1 MRFRAIF
8 LGTTFLASVA
18 FGELS
23 EPTAKLTIARLRYSG
38 GGDWYN
44 DPDVIPNLLA
54 YIREHTNILTA
65 EDEARV
71 GIMDPELFSY
81 PILYMTGHGNIN
93 FSEEEARRLREYL
106 VHGGF
111 LYADDDYGM
120 DKAFRRE
127 MKKVFPDEEL
137 VELPYDYGLFHC
149 HYDFPEGAPKVHE
162 HYPGPP
168 RTYGIFHNGR
178 LVVLYTYNSNVSDGW
193 TPSHNDPPKVREE
206 ALKFGVNIV
215 VWALMQ

>member
-106 VHGGF
+106 VHVGF
-111 LYADDDYGM
+111 LYADDYYGM
-120 DKAFRRE
+120 NKAFRRR
-127 MKKVFPDEEL
+127 MKRIITDEEL
-137 VELPYDYGLFHC
+137 VELGF
-149 HYDFPEGAPKVHE
+149 
-162 HYPGPP
+162 
-168 RTYGIFHNGR
+168 I
-178 LVVLYTYNSNVSDGW
+178 SNR
-193 TPSHNDPPKVREE
+193 REE
-206 ALKFGVNIV
+206 RLLKTSAFRRRAAL
-215 VWALMQ
+215 ALFRGIRNFKEQQERAIALQGGR

>member
-1 MRFRAIF
+1 M
-8 LGTTFLASVA
+8 TFWALAMLVFWSSTPA
-18 FGELS
+18 QLTR
-23 EPTAKLTIARLRYSG
+23 PTAKLTIARLRYSG

-44 DPDVIPNLLA
+44 DPDVIPNLLE
-54 YIREHTNILTA
+54 YIRKHTNIPTA
-65 EDEARV
+65 DQEARV

-81 PILYMTGHGNIN
+81 PILYMTGHGNIDL
-93 FSEEEARRLREYL
+93 SEEEARRLRSYL

-120 DKAFRRE
+120 DRAFRRE
-127 MKKVFPDEEL
+127 IKKVFPEGKL
-137 VELPYDYGLFHC
+137 VELPFDYGLFHC
-149 HYDFPEGAPKVHE
+149 YYDFPRGAPKVHE

-168 RTYGIFHNGR
+168 KTYGIFEDGR

-193 TPSHNDPPKVREE
+193 TPNHNDPPDVREE

-215 VWALMQ
+215 VWALLR

>member
-1 MRFRAIF
+1 M
-8 LGTTFLASVA
+8 ASVA
-18 FGELS
+18 LGELPG
-23 EPTAKLTIARLRYSG
+23 PTAKLTIARLRYSG

-54 YIREHTNILTA
+54 YIREHTNIVTA

-81 PILYMTGHGNIN
+81 PILYMTGHGNIS
-93 FSEEEARRLREYL
+93 FSEEEARRLRDYL

-120 DKAFRRE
+120 DRAFRRE

-137 VELPYDYGLFHC
+137 VELPYNYGLFHC
-149 HYDFPEGAPKVHE
+149 HYDFPKGAPKVHE
-162 HYPGPP
+162 HHPGPP
-168 RTYGIFHNGR
+168 RTYGIFHDGR

-193 TPSHNDPPKVREE
+193 TPNHNDPPKIREE

>member
-1 MRFRAIF
+1 MRFRA
-8 LGTTFLASVA
+8 LCLTMFLASVA
-18 FGELS
+18 SGELAG
-23 EPTAKLTIARLRYSG
+23 PTAKLTIARLRYSG

-54 YIREHTNILTA
+54 YIREHTNIHTA
-65 EDEARV
+65 DDEARV

-81 PILYMTGHGNIN
+81 PILYITGHGNIN
-93 FSEEEARRLREYL
+93 FSEEEARRLRKYL
-106 VHGGF
+106 IHGGF
-111 LYADDDYGM
+111 LYADDDYEM

-149 HYDFPEGAPKVHE
+149 YYDFPGGTPKVHE

-168 RTYGIFHNGR
+168 RTYGIFHDGR
-178 LVVLYTYNSNVSDGW
+178 LLVLYTYNSNISDGW
-193 TPSHNDPPKVREE
+193 TPSHNDPPRIREE
-206 ALKFGVNIV
+206 ALKFGVNIA